1 MNKNKTFKAL
11 AFIVIILLLYISFAL
26 SKELSIYKW
35 NPKKMNGTYLNEGGM
50 EEEDK
55 HIVIDDEKVYF
66 YKPFYKV
73 MKYKV
78 ERISDNILRI
88 KDLDNL
94 SIVAYNEGEKIYI
107 YLSNEEDRNIYG
119 KINEGSVF
127 INTDFERGDE

>member
-1 MNKNKTFKAL
+1 
-11 AFIVIILLLYISFAL
+11 
-26 SKELSIYKW
+26 
-35 NPKKMNGTYLNEGGM
+35 MNGTYLNEGGM

>member
-1 MNKNKTFKAL
+1 MNKYRNFKAL

-35 NPKKMNGTYLNEGGM
+35 NPKKMNGTYLNESGM

-66 YKPFYKV
+66 YKPFSKV
-73 MKYKV
+73 RKYKA

-88 KDLDNL
+88 KELDNL
-94 SIVAYNEGEKIYI
+94 SIVAYNEGEKFYI

-119 KINEGSVF
+119 KINEGSIF